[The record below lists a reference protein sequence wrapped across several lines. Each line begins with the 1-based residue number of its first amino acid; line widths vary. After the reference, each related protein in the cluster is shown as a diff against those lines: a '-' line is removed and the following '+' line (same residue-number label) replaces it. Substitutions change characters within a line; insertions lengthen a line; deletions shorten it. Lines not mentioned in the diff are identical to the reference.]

1 MSSKKAM
8 PLFSPSRER
17 LASDVVVSGEE
28 YSFGPSLRP
37 LERLFIVIDDA
48 ELETLAKVFAMSP
61 VSQAMTFEAYLAVKG
76 FARRSD
82 DEPAGGAS
90 HE

>member
-8 PLFSPSRER
+8 PLSSPGRET
-17 LASDVVVSGEE
+17 LASNVVDVSGEE

-37 LERLFIVIDDA
+37 IEEIFIVIDDA
-48 ELETLAKVFAMSP
+48 ELEALAKVFAMSP

-76 FARRSD
+76 FARSIGQRACLRS
-82 DEPAGGAS
+82 
-90 HE
+90 